1 MCTQTTLLQCLLKEL
16 PALSGKVTVKGS
28 VAYASQEA
36 WVFSATLRNN
46 ILFGLPYD
54 PKKYDAVIEACA
66 LTKVVYI
73 GVCVC
78 DCIDG

>member
-1 MCTQTTLLQCLLKEL
+1 M
-16 PALSGKVTVKGS
+16 
-28 VAYASQEA
+28 AYASQEA
-36 WVFSATLRNN
+36 WVFSATLRDN

-73 GVCVC
+73 YVHVC
-78 DCIDG
+78 DYRWL